1 MSKPPREQPALVI
14 EAEPGESEGRARAR
28 AILRP
33 SVGAACAARA
43 IEPDLADAVPFADLV
58 DELAHQVKA
67 VQEGKLARPEA
78 LLTAQAHTLDLLF
91 NRLLR
96 RAMGSDT
103 IPPFEA
109 NMKMALRAQAQCAR
123 TIEVLSALK
132 NPPIVIAKQANVTT
146 GPQQNNFGVPS
157 RARETEN
164 KRTELLEAQD
174 GERLDSGTAAE
185 AIRGDP
191 ALATVDEK
199 HRA

>member
-1 MSKPPREQPALVI
+1 MSEPSSKSRTLTV
-14 EAEPGESEGRARAR
+14 EAYPGESETRAKARAV
-28 AILRP
+28 LRP
-33 SVGAACAARA
+33 SVGAACAAQA
-43 IEPDLADAVPFADLV
+43 IEPDLADAIPLADLV
-58 DELAHQVKA
+58 DELADQVKA
-67 VQEGKLARPEA
+67 VHGGKLARPEA
-78 LLTAQAHTLDLLF
+78 LLTVQAHTLDLLF

-109 NMKMALRAQAQCAR
+109 NMRMALRAQSQCAR

-132 NPPIVIAKQANVTT
+132 NPPVVIAKQANVTT

-157 RARETEN
+157 RTGEMKNEP
-164 KRTELLEAQD
+164 TELLEASD
-174 GERLDSGTAAE
+174 GERLDTGTTGAAV
-185 AIRGDP
+185 RGDP